1 MTAPRAVEVS
11 YKNGSQWLAEL
22 YRDSN
27 ETPIVSL
34 RGWYIYKQND
44 GFIGINFSDF
54 GLQTK
59 DDDVAVYDDSLDV
72 LVERILQRLG
82 I

>member
-1 MTAPRAVEVS
+1 MTDPRAFEVS
-11 YKNGSQWLAEL
+11 YKNSSQWLAEI

-44 GFIGINFSDF
+44 GFVAINFGGWSNE
-54 GLQTK
+54 
-59 DDDVAVYDDSLDV
+59 DVAVYDDSLDV
-72 LVERILQRLG
+72 LVERILLRLG